1 MADYTFR
8 LKDTP
13 LGTLVVKFYQVEP
26 YSQEAFERLVQR
38 DFLAATIPGSGG
50 SWGSRLYQGEV
61 DNTAVL
67 PEAIFRLHMRC
78 PIATACAS
86 SAPALSAHP
95 KSLDT
100 FLSLTVALAYFG
112 PVVVAPGLHDVGQ

>member
-1 MADYTFR
+1 MLALVSAVSCGMADHTFR

-13 LGTLVVKFYQVEP
+13 LGTLVIKFYQVEP
-26 YSQEAFERLVQR
+26 YSQEAFERMVQR

-78 PIATACAS
+78 PHCNCVRIERTS
-86 SAPALSAHP
+86 FVSAP
-95 KSLDT
+95 
-100 FLSLTVALAYFG
+100 
-112 PVVVAPGLHDVGQ
+112 

>member
-1 MADYTFR
+1 MLALVGAVSCGTADHTFR

-26 YSQEAFERLVQR
+26 YSQEAFERMVQR

-61 DNTAVL
+61 DNAAVL

-78 PIATACAS
+78 PHCNCVRIERTS
-86 SAPALSAHP
+86 FISAP
-95 KSLDT
+95 
-100 FLSLTVALAYFG
+100 
-112 PVVVAPGLHDVGQ
+112 